1 MCKAAQ
7 LWLWQAFPGI
17 SALDL
22 FIQMFLAICNFV
34 HNIRWCL
41 CVCFCLLVLF
51 SWYFVVVVVS
61 ERVPSVILQA
71 SCGGL
76 RRDLWRWVISGRKQ
90 PCGCGFGCWSHGQ
103 GLPKLTKGPHHSFYI
118 PALPDIFRMF
128 PISPWCEGSSETN
141 PSLGDLISFLYLK
154 FLRKIPCFQ
163 MVKLHYLPR
172 GNCLTEKAFF

>member
-76 RRDLWRWVISGRKQ
+76 RRDLWRWVVSGRKQ

-103 GLPKLTKGPHHSFYI
+103 GLPKLTKSSSQLLYSCSSRHLWHVPYI
-118 PALPDIFRMF
+118 AMVWRFLWDQPQSGWL
-128 PISPWCEGSSETN
+128 
-141 PSLGDLISFLYLK
+141 DLISLLEIPQEDPVFSDG
-154 FLRKIPCFQ
+154 KIALFSSW
-163 MVKLHYLPR
+163 
-172 GNCLTEKAFF
+172 